1 MNYEKICKLL
11 GGEITEIDGK
21 KGKIK
26 VCKIPRKYYKNDR
39 NCAEMDGKVAKDG
52 SCEIRVDYLGRLLKD
67 NKYS

>member
-1 MNYEKICKLL
+1 MDYEKICKLL
-11 GGEITEIDGK
+11 GGEIVEVDGK